1 MEFIEEVTPAF
12 GATNLDSDFFDGSSF
27 GRDSDDEDSKEFIRT
42 TSGRTGTVVMT
53 AEDENEIIGVLKLVD
68 GTSTG
73 SIEVR
78 RSQSFK
84 PCDFPI
90 VSSDAE
96 DFESDVETDTEEDNS
111 EDILNQIGVLPD
123 KIGDMPTISPVGYRR
138 NRGASWLKC
147 DTMGKLF
154 TKEDSENEPPM
165 RMSMDAFGNFVA
177 PGSEEKGYLEHIK
190 MMQKR
195 QPQTAENKREP
206 QKNQRLFFEPSP
218 NLALDMLL
226 PKLQQLAE

>member
-1 MEFIEEVTPAF
+1 MDSKNMEFVEEVTPAF

-53 AEDENEIIGVLKLVD
+53 AEDENEIIGVLKFVD
-68 GTSTG
+68 GTSKG

-84 PCDFPI
+84 PCDFPVI
-90 VSSDAE
+90 SSDAE
-96 DFESDVETDTEEDNS
+96 DFESDIETDTDEDNS
-111 EDILNQIGVLPD
+111 EDILDQIGD
-123 KIGDMPTISPVGYRR
+123 IPTVSTLGYRR

-154 TKEDSENEPPM
+154 TQEDSENEPPN
-165 RMSMDAFGNFVA
+165 RMAMDAFGNFVA
-177 PGSEEKGYLEHIK
+177 PGCGREDGYLEHIK

-206 QKNQRLFFEPSP
+206 QKSHRLFFEPSP
-218 NLALDMLL
+218 NLALALLL